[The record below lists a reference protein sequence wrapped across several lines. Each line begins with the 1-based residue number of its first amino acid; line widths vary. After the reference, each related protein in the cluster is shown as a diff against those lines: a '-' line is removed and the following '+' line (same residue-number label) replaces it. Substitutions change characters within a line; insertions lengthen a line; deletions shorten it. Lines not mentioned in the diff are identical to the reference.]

1 LINGFFA
8 GICTKKN
15 SFGSFPSRTS
25 SIVRKGISAMANV
38 SFLATRAAWALT
50 VSLVLLIALATLA
63 AVPFAPPFGK
73 WTRLSPDP
81 IVSPRGEGFESAGT
95 FNPSVVKKD
104 GKFVMLYRAQ
114 DHHGTSSLG
123 YATSDDG
130 IRFERRAEPVM
141 VSEAPYEKGGG
152 VEDPRL
158 QKIGNTYYLTYTGYN
173 NVDGVAADKKDAQL
187 CLATSLDLIHW
198 KRQGII
204 IPGYKGKW
212 NVKWTKSGAIA
223 PEKIN
228 GKYWMYYLADAKG
241 KDSQMGVAYSE
252 DLLHWTEALD
262 HPVLSSRA
270 GSFDSQVVE
279 PGPPPIVTQQ
289 GIFLIY
295 NGADDKMVYSTGW
308 VLFDKKDPT
317 KVVARSEVPVFAPEK
332 VWEKVGQVPNVVFV
346 EGMARDGNRW
356 LFYYGGADKSVGVA
370 TAPAP

>member
-1 LINGFFA
+1 MV
-8 GICTKKN
+8 K
-15 SFGSFPSRTS
+15 
-25 SIVRKGISAMANV
+25 V
-38 SFLATRAAWALT
+38 SFFATRAAWALI
-50 VSLVLLIALATLA
+50 VSVVVLIALAAVA
-63 AVPFAPPFGK
+63 AVSFTPSIGK
-73 WTRLSPDP
+73 WTRLSADP
-81 IVSPRGEGFESAGT
+81 IVSPKGDTFESAGT
-95 FNPSVVKKD
+95 FNPAVVKKD

-114 DHHGTSSLG
+114 DRKGTSSLG

-130 IRFERRAEPVM
+130 IHFTRRLEPVM

-158 QKIGNTYYLTYTGYN
+158 QKIGNSYYLTYTGYN

-187 CLATSLDLIHW
+187 CLATSTDLLHW

-212 NVKWTKSGAIA
+212 NVKWTKSGAIV

-228 GKYWMYYLADAKG
+228 GRYWMYYLADARE

-262 HPVLSSRA
+262 HPVLASRS

-279 PGPPPIVTQQ
+279 PGPPPVLTPE

-295 NGADDKMVYSTGW
+295 NGADDKLVYSTGW
-308 VLFDKKDPT
+308 ALFDKKDPT
-317 KVVARSEVPVFAPEK
+317 KVLARSDVPVFAPEK

-346 EGMARDGNRW
+346 EGLVRDAKRW
-356 LFYYGGADKSVGVA
+356 LFYYGGADKHVGVVS
-370 TAPAP
+370 APER